1 MGTDYTIYSLVDGVV
16 QFQHH
21 NKKKYKISVLPVQF
35 VELAAEE
42 TVEA

>member
-16 QFQHH
+16 QFAHKS
-21 NKKKYKISVLPVQF
+21 KKAYKVNVVPVEY
-35 VELAAEE
+35 VEVEIEE